1 MHIWKKFYEL
11 INAKL
16 EFLDLKNLVLDT
28 NIIDVAGLLAEIWL
42 FLLFGGH
49 LGYISF
55 SKGAKVA

>member
-1 MHIWKKFYEL
+1 
-11 INAKL
+11 L